1 VNTKRLRKAIEKDN
15 IKAMALTALAAA
27 TDLPEDVAEE
37 IARKVGAAYLAT
49 DADDPEPDAEKLRN
63 YLHHVLMAEE
73 NQQYYAEHGSPDGL

>member
-49 DADDPEPDAEKLRN
+49 DADDPEPDAEKLRG
-63 YLHHVLMAEE
+63 YLRHVLMAEE